1 MASERCYCSLR
12 SRMFYQKQEGNIMD
26 VRNCR
31 RCGRMFNYLGGPPI
45 CKACKDLAEEKFQTT
60 KEYIR
65 NHPKAPIS
73 EITKECDVSAN
84 QIQQW
89 VREERLEFS
98 ADSPIGLSCENCGAT
113 IRTGRFCKDCKEHM
127 SDSLANA
134 IAKPEAPKA
143 PEKPKKKKEH
153 DAMRFARK

>member
-1 MASERCYCSLR
+1 
-12 SRMFYQKQEGNIMD
+12 MD

-45 CKACKDLAEEKFQTT
+45 CKACKDIAEERFQVT

-65 NHPKAPIS
+65 NHPKAPIQ
-73 EITKECDVSAN
+73 EITHECDVSAN
-84 QIQQW
+84 QIKQW

-98 ADSPIGLSCENCGAT
+98 KDSPIGVECENCGVT

-127 SDSLANA
+127 SDSLAKA
-134 IAKPEAPKA
+134 VAKPEPAMAPK
-143 PEKPKKKKEH
+143 PKMKRKEH
-153 DAMRFARK
+153 DAMHFTRK